1 MGTTEFLMALKTQ
14 SNDVN
19 KLLTTITDFI
29 VDWLNLQK
37 ETIDTIEGIFLLDD
51 IVGFIGPDDFESLAK
66 PYLKRAFSTFDAKV
80 KLFHND
86 ALGLVCAPHLADIG
100 VNIFN
105 FSHNH
110 TIAEMRSLVG
120 DKVTLLGNIPPRDV
134 LAAGSVDDVK
144 ASVKKLI
151 DSLSDTGRV
160 IFSCGGGMPPAVSTE
175 NINAFL
181 KAAGY

>member
-1 MGTTEFLMALKTQ
+1 MGTTEFLMALKTEPD
-14 SNDVN
+14 DVN
-19 KLLTTITDFI
+19 KLLTMITDFI
-29 VDWLNLQK
+29 VDWLKLQK
-37 ETIDTIEGIFLLDD
+37 STIDTIEGIFLLDD
-51 IVGFIGPDDFESLAK
+51 IVGFIGPDDFVSLAK
-66 PYLKRAFSTFDAKV
+66 PYLKRAFDAFDAKV

-86 ALGLVCAPHLADIG
+86 ASGLVCAPHLTDIG

-120 DKVTLLGNIPPRDV
+120 DEVTLFGNIPPRDV
-134 LAAGSVDDVK
+134 LAAGSADDVK
-144 ASVKKLI
+144 ASVKELL
-151 DSLSDTGRV
+151 DSMPDTGRV
-160 IFSCGGGMPPAVSTE
+160 ILSCGGGMPPEVSTE